1 MEGNHFLLEEQLC
14 FSTYALSKQ
23 FTKFYRPVLDP
34 YFLTYPQYVALLALW
49 EESNQSVQDL
59 GLRLGLDSGTLTP
72 MLKRMEAAGYITRNR
87 NPEDERKVMVSL
99 TDKAREIKDE
109 LTNKVSDCL
118 DLLNLEEKE
127 YFDLL
132 ERINALTKTLG
143 GINND

>member
-14 FSTYALSKQ
+14 FSTYTLSKQ

-34 YFLTYPQYVALLALW
+34 YSLTYPQYVALLALW

-59 GLRLGLDSGTLTP
+59 GKRLGLDSGTLTP
-72 MLKRMEAAGYITRNR
+72 MLKRMETAGYITRNR
-87 NPEDERKVMVSL
+87 NPEDERKVMVVL
-99 TDKAREIKDE
+99 TDKAYEIKDE
-109 LTNKVSDCL
+109 LTKKVSDCL
-118 DLLNLEEKE
+118 DLLHLEEKE

-132 ERINALTKTLG
+132 ERIHALTKTLG

>member
-14 FSTYALSKQ
+14 FSTYTLSKH
-23 FTKFYRPVLDP
+23 FTKFYRPVLEP
-34 YFLTYPQYVALLALW
+34 YSLTYPQYVTLLVLW

-59 GLRLGLDSGTLTP
+59 GVRLGLDSGTLTP

-87 NPEDERKVMVSL
+87 SPKDERKVMVSL
-99 TDKAREIKDE
+99 TDKAYEIKDE

-143 GINND
+143 GTNND